1 MRICL
6 ELGKFGTAE
15 TLVFGPRYAMVN
27 TCPIDFFKLGIAKR
41 LQLCQGPVSA
51 VAYMQSKRVMHRD
64 LRLDNIIM
72 TGNVDNPL
80 MKIIDLGL
88 GAVLAQEETHCTV
101 WS

>member
-1 MRICL
+1 
-6 ELGKFGTAE
+6 
-15 TLVFGPRYAMVN
+15 
-27 TCPIDFFKLGIAKR
+27 
-41 LQLCQGPVSA
+41 
-51 VAYMQSKRVMHRD
+51 MQSKRVMHRD